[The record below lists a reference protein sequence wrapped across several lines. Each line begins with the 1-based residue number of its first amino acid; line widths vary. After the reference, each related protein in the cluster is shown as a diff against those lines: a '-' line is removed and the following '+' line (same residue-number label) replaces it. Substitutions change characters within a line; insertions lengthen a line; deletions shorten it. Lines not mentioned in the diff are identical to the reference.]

1 MKKDWLP
8 KAENVFPE
16 FPYLVMRVFWI
27 KNGWEKLS
35 LNFFIFLN
43 RPIENASV
51 RTPPPSSFPF
61 ILSPRDPHKI
71 DLDNFHSRLVGG
83 WSPPQDFSTTLT
95 QEEKQLPV
103 WCPVKANSQKIFM
116 NLRDVSDDLGKGW
129 RLEFTQQQCKQAQ
142 VNWPP
147 RSQNVLQPCTILK
160 FHKILL
166 FQSFIWLAPLLPFLA
181 LELQFLFLFSFS
193 PSLHLLPISLFP
205 LPASV
210 SPPPFFFIL
219 VLHPPNPLRL
229 YSKGPFPLCDPHCL
243 KGISS
248 SLLPWN
254 RNRPIFQFSV

>member
-61 ILSPRDPHKI
+61 ILSPRDLHKI
-71 DLDNFHSRLVGG
+71 DLDTFHLRLVGG

-95 QEEKQLPV
+95 REEKQLPV
-103 WCPVKANSQKIFM
+103 CPVKANSQKIFV
-116 NLRDVSDDLGKGW
+116 NLRDISDDLGKGW
-129 RLEFTQQQCKQAQ
+129 RIEFTQQQCKQAQ

-160 FHKILL
+160 FHGILCFSPLSGWLL
-166 FQSFIWLAPLLPFLA
+166 FYPSWPWNFNF
-181 LELQFLFLFSFS
+181 FSFS
-193 PSLHLLPISLFP
+193 PSPSLSISFLFPFFLSLPLSLLLPFSLSWFCTP
-205 LPASV
+205 QT
-210 SPPPFFFIL
+210 
-219 VLHPPNPLRL
+219 H
-229 YSKGPFPLCDPHCL
+229 
-243 KGISS
+243 
-248 SLLPWN
+248 
-254 RNRPIFQFSV
+254 